1 MGLISVTVVHDDA
14 ATADAACT
22 ALMVA
27 GPKRWTAVA
36 NSLGVRLVM
45 VVDDD
50 GRVHMSKDMAPRVR
64 ILDEDALPVA
74 IRELG

>member
-45 VVDDD
+45 VVDAD

-64 ILDEDALPVA
+64 ILDEDARPVA
-74 IRELG
+74 IRDLG